1 MLLNK
6 KIAILLSTYN
16 GESYIEELFNS
27 LLAQTNQDFI
37 LFIRD
42 DGSSD
47 GTRAIIDKYLQSNS
61 NFIFVD
67 IKGNKGSKQSFGT
80 LNEYVLANYDFQY
93 YMFADQDDV
102 WLPDKVQHS
111 LQKMMELENKYSE
124 FPILLHTDLKVVDK
138 NLKILSESFWNY
150 QHLNPYADHLNR
162 LLMQNIITGCTMM
175 FNRRLA
181 EICLP
186 ISHGAIMHDWW
197 IGLVASAFGRIG
209 FLQEPTILY
218 RQHSENTV
226 GAKKFNVSFSLKKMM
241 TPILLENNVVQSKQ
255 FYDAYGNKLSPY
267 HREMLLNF
275 MKLSTDNYFSKV
287 LIIIKYKFYKVG
299 FIRNIGLFLKLTL
312 KVIIK

>member
-6 KIAILLSTYN
+6 NIAILLSTYN

-67 IKGNKGSKQSFGT
+67 IKGNKGSKQSFGI

-102 WLPDKVQHS
+102 WLPNKVQNS
-111 LQKMMELENKYSE
+111 FQKMMELENTYSGL
-124 FPILLHTDLKVVDK
+124 PILLHTDLKVADK
-138 NLKILSESFWNY
+138 NLKILSVSFWNY
-150 QHLNPYADHLNR
+150 QHLNPYGDQLNR

-181 EICLP
+181 EISLP
-186 ISHGAIMHDWW
+186 ISPGAIMHDWW

-218 RQHSENTV
+218 RQHSENTL
-226 GAKKFNVSFSLKKMM
+226 GAKKFNVPYLLKKMM
-241 TPILLENNVVQSKQ
+241 TPISLEDNVVQSKH
-255 FYDAYGNKLSPY
+255 FYDTYGNYLSAY
-267 HREMLLNF
+267 HRELLLHF
-275 MKLSTDNYFSKV
+275 MKLSTDSYFSKV
-287 LIIIKYKFYKVG
+287 MIIIKYKFYKIG
-299 FIRNIGLFLKLTL
+299 FIRNIGLLLKLR
-312 KVIIK
+312 